1 MQMRMIAKRILLMS
15 GMALT
20 LSAGLYPQARRQ
32 ASAPPQISVE
42 SYDIQLTLD
51 PDPHE
56 MKAVAT
62 VKFKVVQATNVVVF
76 QLSENM
82 SVVKVSDE
90 KGQNLD
96 FSQDDPGPGSIA
108 IHYPSTRNAGESLT
122 VKFEYNGGFDLDR
135 YSRNFSRDAANA
147 YIGVEGTYLLYP
159 AKWFPIN
166 KLFGDRPTVN
176 IDVTVPLGM
185 TAVGPGVQKPI
196 VTRDVTEVFG
206 WSAQQPVM
214 STSIVAGRYFE
225 RKTQAGNLV
234 IDTFAREDHIEAIR
248 KAAEALAKP
257 LEYYQQLWGES
268 ASGKSFRLVEVD
280 DRLDLEPG
288 TLGTVFITHR
298 ELSQTVPPM
307 RTLARRA
314 ASQWWMDTIG
324 VRSSDDL
331 WLADGMAYYAAAV
344 YLGQANG
351 PEVMKDEIQ
360 NLAVL
365 GLKYESKSPVRAGIN
380 LGYGTD
386 VYESVVAGKGAY
398 ILNMLQGMLGAA
410 KFTDLLLQYAKQA
423 AGSGG
428 STAGFQKL
436 AEQIHGKELGWFFAE
451 WIDTTG
457 VPNLQMDYVIYKTR
471 DGFRVSGSVKQDRD
485 LFRMPVEIEA
495 QGEGKT
501 EKTAIELNGKSTPF
515 DINTFTWPTKIT
527 IDPENKLL
535 SDSDELR
542 FKVQITIGNELKDRG
557 DYVDA
562 VRAYEQAIKLNPHR
576 SIAHFRLAEVF
587 FEQSN
592 FQASS
597 NTFREALNGD
607 KEPRWVEVWCYIY
620 IGKIFDILG
629 QRQRALAEYNKALNT
644 KDNTDG
650 AQDEVKKWLSAPFT
664 KEGTATSRDIQ

>member
-1 MQMRMIAKRILLMS
+1 MQKRTIAKRIFLVT
-15 GMALT
+15 GMALAWST
-20 LSAGLYPQARRQ
+20 GLYPQARRQ

-56 MKAVAT
+56 LKAVTT
-62 VKFKVVQATNVVVF
+62 VKFKVLQATDVVAF
-76 QLSENM
+76 QLSENI

-90 KGQNLD
+90 KGQDLD
-96 FSQDDPGPGSIA
+96 FSQDDPGPGSIT
-108 IHYPSTRNAGESLT
+108 IHYPSTRNAGEVLT
-122 VKFEYNGGFDLDR
+122 AKFEYNGGFDLDR
-135 YSRNFSRDAANA
+135 YSRNFSRDPNNA
-147 YIGVEGTYLLYP
+147 YIGVEGSYLLYP

-166 KLFGDRPTVN
+166 KLFGDRATVN
-176 IDVTVPLGM
+176 MDVTVPLGM
-185 TAVGPGVQKPI
+185 TAVGPGIQKPV

-206 WSAQQPVM
+206 WSAQQPVV
-214 STSIVAGRYFE
+214 SPSIVAGRYFE
-225 RKTQAGNLV
+225 RKVPVGDLV
-234 IDTFAREDHIEAIR
+234 IDTFAREDHIEAMR
-248 KAAEALAKP
+248 KAAESLAKP
-257 LEYYQQLWGES
+257 LAYYQQLWGES
-268 ASGKSFRLVEVD
+268 ASGKSYRLVEVD
-280 DRLDLEPG
+280 DRLELEPG

-298 ELSQTVPPM
+298 ELSQAVPPM
-307 RTLARRA
+307 RMLARRA

-324 VRSSDDL
+324 VQSSDDL

-351 PEVMKDEIQ
+351 PEAMKDEIQ

-365 GLKYESKSPVRAGIN
+365 GLKYESKSPVRTGISV
-380 LGYGTD
+380 GYGTD

-398 ILNMLQGMLGAA
+398 VLNMLQGMLGPA
-410 KFTDLLLQYAKQA
+410 KFGDLLRQYYKQA

-428 STAGFQKL
+428 STAEFRKL
-436 AEQIHGKELGWFFAE
+436 AEQIHGQELGWFFAE

-471 DGFRVSGSVKQDRD
+471 DGFRVSGTVKQDRD

-501 EKTAIELNGKSTPF
+501 EKTLIELSGKSTPF
-515 DINTFTWPTKIT
+515 DINTFAWPTKIT
-527 IDPENKLL
+527 IDPDNKLL
-535 SDSDELR
+535 SDSDELK
-542 FKVQITIGNELKDRG
+542 FKVQLTIGDELKARG
-557 DYVDA
+557 DYVEA
-562 VRAYEQAIKLNPHR
+562 IRAYEQAIKLNPHR
-576 SIAHFRLAEVF
+576 SIANFRLAEVF

-607 KEPRWVEVWCYIY
+607 KEPRWIEVWCYIY

-629 QRQRALAEYNKALNT
+629 QRQRALAEYNKAINT

-650 AQDEVKKWLSAPFT
+650 AQDEVKKWLSIPFT
-664 KEGTATSRDIQ
+664 KEGTAGAKDNR